1 MAKIVYERGTIKVVW
16 IKDDPSRIYSK
27 MFDDLEEAKRF
38 AKSKQDYIIFALV
51 KQKQM
56 RDFEWEL
63 LPFGKHRLYKLA
75 LRLYQ
80 KYGNNVMKFLKFR
93 S

>member
-1 MAKIVYERGTIKVVW
+1 MDGFAYERGTIKVVW
-16 IKDDPSRIYSK
+16 VKNDPSRIYSR

-38 AKSKQDYIIFALV
+38 AKSKEDYIIFALV

-56 RDFEWEL
+56 TDFEWKL
-63 LPFGKHRLYKLA
+63 LPYGKHNLYKLA

-80 KYGNNVMKFLKFR
+80 KYGDNIINLFKL
-93 S
+93 